1 MKAAVDFLPAPG
13 LAAVAACA
21 CLLLAAC
28 GASPTDTSAP
38 AATQVAA
45 PKAGPAAASATA
57 ATPELPATAVGSCSS
72 PAIGFCTD
80 FTGADHTA
88 ADVKAGCGI
97 PGQVYSE
104 VGCPVA
110 GRAGSCLNYPGKGI
124 EIQMRF
130 SHSFPGGAAAA
141 QAQCNDILKGTWTAG

>member
-1 MKAAVDFLPAPG
+1 
-13 LAAVAACA
+13 
-21 CLLLAAC
+21 
-28 GASPTDTSAP
+28 
-38 AATQVAA
+38 
-45 PKAGPAAASATA
+45 
-57 ATPELPATAVGSCSS
+57 VGSCSS

-124 EIQMRF
+124 DTDALFAQL
-130 SHSFPGGAAAA
+130 PGRRGRGAGPVQRHVEGHVDCGVVRLA
-141 QAQCNDILKGTWTAG
+141 TP